1 MRALLIFSFMFCCV
15 FAQSQSTIVMGYL
28 TDSKSKAPLNKGTI
42 LVDKSTKGTTASKDG
57 FYKLK
62 FKNKEKIIL
71 HFSFVGYES
80 ISKTVNLP
88 KGIDTIRLNV
98 QLRTEAQLIQ
108 SINIV
113 ADRKPEKVHG
123 NQQYS
128 ISDFEFHGNDLI
140 FLTYEKTLKK
150 GSSIV
155 WVDRNQNLKAR
166 LEIPS
171 RVNELYCDYRNRIYA
186 LGNEHV
192 YQLTFKRNRLGL
204 IRLPIDDFNAILKPC
219 VDSLDN
225 QIAYTDYQWFF
236 PKFNYYFY
244 DQDAQISK
252 KIYQV
257 KDEELYRLYRM
268 QYYFMQPKDK
278 VKARNLANKYGMEK
292 QDVAALMVNFTNT
305 MYYEPLYAPL
315 FVVDDTVLIFDHYS
329 NQILKIDEF
338 GEKIDSI
345 GISYHENREEKW
357 KKLLLKDDGLD
368 EIYSI
373 NIKEGH
379 LSLDRIN
386 TYNGIIENNYKLKYR
401 YAENIHIKD
410 GYAYYIYRPY
420 ESMQKKYL
428 YRELIT
434 EN

>member
-1 MRALLIFSFMFCCV
+1 
-15 FAQSQSTIVMGYL
+15 
-28 TDSKSKAPLNKGTI
+28 
-42 LVDKSTKGTTASKDG
+42 
-57 FYKLK
+57 
-62 FKNKEKIIL
+62 
-71 HFSFVGYES
+71 
-80 ISKTVNLP
+80 
-88 KGIDTIRLNV
+88 
-98 QLRTEAQLIQ
+98 
-108 SINIV
+108 
-113 ADRKPEKVHG
+113 
-123 NQQYS
+123 
-128 ISDFEFHGNDLI
+128 
-140 FLTYEKTLKK
+140 
-150 GSSIV
+150 
-155 WVDRNQNLKAR
+155 
-166 LEIPS
+166 
-171 RVNELYCDYRNRIYA
+171 
-186 LGNEHV
+186 
-192 YQLTFKRNRLGL
+192 
-204 IRLPIDDFNAILKPC
+204 
-219 VDSLDN
+219 
-225 QIAYTDYQWFF
+225 
-236 PKFNYYFY
+236 
-244 DQDAQISK
+244 
-252 KIYQV
+252 
-257 KDEELYRLYRM
+257 
-268 QYYFMQPKDK
+268 MQPKDK
-278 VKARNLANKYGMEK
+278 VKARNLAYKYGMEK

-401 YAENIHIKD
+401 YVENIHIKD

>member
-1 MRALLIFSFMFCCV
+1 MRALMIFNFMFCFV
-15 FAQSQSTIVMGYL
+15 LSQSQSNMIIGYL
-28 TDSKSKAPLNKGTI
+28 TDSVNSTPLHKGTI
-42 LVDKSTKGTTASKDG
+42 LVDNSTKGTTASKEG

-62 FKNKEKIIL
+62 FKNKEEVIL

-80 ISKTVNLP
+80 ISKIVKLT

-98 QLRTEAQLIQ
+98 QLRKEAQLIQ
-108 SINIV
+108 SINII
-113 ADRKPEKVHG
+113 ANRKPEKIHG
-123 NQQYS
+123 NQKYS
-128 ISDFEFHGNDLI
+128 ISDFEFYGNDFI

-150 GSSIV
+150 GSSII

-171 RVNELYCDYRNRIYA
+171 RVNELYCDYKNRVYA
-186 LGNEHV
+186 LGDEHA

-204 IRLPIDDFNAILKPC
+204 VGLPIDSFNTILKPFL
-219 VDSLDN
+219 DSLDN
-225 QIAYTDYQWFF
+225 KIAYTDYQWFF
-236 PKFNYYFY
+236 PKFNYYLY
-244 DQDAQISK
+244 DQDIRISK
-252 KIYQV
+252 KVYHV
-257 KDEELYRLYRM
+257 KDEELSRLYRM

-278 VKARNLANKYGMEK
+278 VKARNLANKFGMEK

-315 FVVDDTVLIFDHYS
+315 FVVDDTVLIFDHYTD
-329 NQILKIDEF
+329 QILKINEF

-345 GISYHENREEKW
+345 GISYHENSEQKW

-373 NIKEGH
+373 NAKEGYF
-379 LSLDRIN
+379 SLDKIN
-386 TYNGIIENNYKLKYR
+386 TYNGAVENNYKLKYK
-401 YAENIHIKD
+401 YVENIQIKD
-410 GYAYYIYRPY
+410 GYAYYIYHPY

-434 EN
+434 KN